1 MSRTI
6 SVLVRVDRTA
16 NTVTLA
22 VTGTPTSDDRQ
33 ELHRMTTRAR
43 DLFPGAVVTMDLS
56 STRALHPRD
65 PQDPQEEQEEHTN
78 HRDDGQPEISS
89 APTAAHP
96 VTAPPKP

>member
-1 MSRTI
+1 MK
-6 SVLVRVDRTA
+6 D
-16 NTVTLA
+16 
-22 VTGTPTSDDRQ
+22 
-33 ELHRMTTRAR
+33 LHR
-43 DLFPGAVVTMDLS
+43 DLERVVLERHDVEEMPGPS
-56 STRALHPRD
+56 SLYRRQRECFLD

>member
-33 ELHRMTTRAR
+33 ELTRMTARAR
-43 DLFPGAVVTMDLS
+43 DLFPDAAVTVDLS
-56 STRALHPRD
+56 STRASH